1 LSVNPPPEE
10 VLVATLRKI
19 IFKMRGVL
27 GEKKCLVRTGTFM
40 KWTNECVQ
48 MFFWITKESTAMGKY
63 YSGFGILY
71 FACWVV
77 SWFMKL
83 CPLLRVFSKESWTSG
98 LTQFPSC

>member
-1 LSVNPPPEE
+1 
-10 VLVATLRKI
+10 
-19 IFKMRGVL
+19 MRGVL